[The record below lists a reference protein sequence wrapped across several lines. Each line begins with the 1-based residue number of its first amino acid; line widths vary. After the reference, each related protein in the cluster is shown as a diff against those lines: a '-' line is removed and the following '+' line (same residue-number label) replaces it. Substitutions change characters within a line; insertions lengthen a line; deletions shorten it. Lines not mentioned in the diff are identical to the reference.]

1 MTRIKNLLFFLLLG
15 LAASAQKNNTVWLDD
30 LQIQSFSEGLRPV
43 KAKKNYESHTL
54 KVSKVSF
61 QRGIGAQSPCV
72 LAFSLDKKALKFQAK
87 IGNDDE
93 GNPALSL
100 SYYVLGDG
108 KILFERKNMKMG
120 DNPVSIDVP
129 LLGVKQLGLLVLD
142 SVGGIN
148 NKRTYANWLDA
159 KVIMKGNATIE
170 KVENKEKKYILT
182 PRSKAIPRIHSP
194 KIFGVRPG
202 NPFLYNILASGK
214 KPMIFSALNLPEGLQ
229 LHATTGMIRGVL
241 QEKATHF
248 VTLVAENNK
257 GKDTALLEIRVGEAI
272 ALTPPLGWN
281 GWNAWEQKIDRE
293 KVLASAKAMVKWK
306 LKDFGWQYINLDD
319 SWQGYRDSI
328 TLALQPNE
336 KFPDI
341 KGMFD
346 TIHNLG
352 LKVGL
357 YSTPYI
363 SSYAGYVG
371 VSSDYPKGGETH
383 EKIMVNRPSFSH
395 IGPYTFE
402 IQDAKQMAD
411 WGVDF
416 LKYDWRIDL
425 ASTIRM
431 ADALRES
438 GRDIVLSLSNNA
450 PFDKAADWAK
460 WAQMYRTGPD
470 IKDSWTSL
478 FHTAFS
484 IDKWA
489 PFSGPGHW
497 ADPDMMIVGDVSI
510 GSVLHPTRLTPD
522 EQYTHVTIFSLLS
535 APMLIGCPLER
546 LDPFTLNLLTN
557 QEVLAIHQDPLGK
570 PARYLGEING
580 VQLWLK
586 ALSDGSFAMGLFN
599 MAKYGESPKTYFRW
613 GDEKEID
620 FILPLDT
627 FNLPGKWS
635 IRDVWKQKEL
645 GKFHHFFKT
654 KIPHHGVK
662 FIQLTKSNG

>member
-1 MTRIKNLLFFLLLG
+1 MKKILFLLSLSFS
-15 LAASAQKNNTVWLDD
+15 AFAQKSTTIWLDD
-30 LQIQSFSEGLRPV
+30 LQIQTFSEGLRPV

-54 KVSKVSF
+54 TVNKMSF

-72 LAFSLDKKALKFQAK
+72 LAFNLDKKALRFQAK

-93 GNPALSL
+93 GNSALALS
-100 SYYVLGDG
+100 YFVLGDG
-108 KILFERKNMKMG
+108 KILFERRNMKMG
-120 DNPVSIDVP
+120 DNPVDVDVP
-129 LLGVKQLGLLVLD
+129 LNGIKQLGLLVLD
-142 SVGGIN
+142 SVGGIS

-159 KVIMKGNATIE
+159 KVLMTENNPILH
-170 KVENKEKKYILT
+170 VENKGKKYILT
-182 PRSKAIPRIHSP
+182 PRIKSTPKINSP

-202 NPFLYNILASGK
+202 NPFLYNILASGN
-214 KPMIFSALNLPEGLQ
+214 KPMLFHALNLPEGLK
-229 LHATTGMIRGVL
+229 LNEETGMITGVL
-241 QEKATHF
+241 KEKSTHL
-248 VTLVAENNK
+248 VTLIAENNK
-257 GKDTALLEIRVGEAI
+257 GRDTLKLEISVGEDI

-293 KVLASAKAMVKWK
+293 KVLASANAMIKWK
-306 LKDFGWQYINLDD
+306 LKDFGWHYVNLDD

-328 TLALQPNE
+328 SLALQPNE

-346 TIHNLG
+346 YIHSLG

-395 IGPYTFE
+395 IGPYKFE
-402 IQDAKQMAD
+402 KQDAKQMAD

-431 ADALRES
+431 AEALRES

-478 FHTAFS
+478 YHTSFS

-497 ADPDMMIVGDVSI
+497 ADPDMMIIGDVSI
-510 GSVLHPTRLTPD
+510 GPVLHPTRLTPD
-522 EQYTHVTIFSLLS
+522 EQYSHVSIFSLLS
-535 APMLIGCPLER
+535 APMLIGCPVER
-546 LDPFTLNLLTN
+546 LDPFTIQLLTN
-557 QEVLAIHQDPLGK
+557 NEVIEINQDPLGK
-570 PARYLGEING
+570 PARFVGIDHG
-580 VQLWLK
+580 VQIWLK
-586 ALSDGSFAMGLFN
+586 ELRDGSFAIGLFN
-599 MAKYGESPKTYFRW
+599 MAHYGDSPATYFRW
-613 GDEKEID
+613 GNEKD
-620 FILPLDT
+620 LHFTLQLDA
-627 FNLPGKWS
+627 FKLPGNWS
-635 IRDVWKQKEL
+635 VRDVWKQKEL
-645 GKFHHFFKT
+645 GTFHSFFKT
-654 KIPHHGVK
+654 KIPYHGVK
-662 FIQLTKSNG
+662 LLKLTKIQG